1 MAFKCQKNWQYINY
15 EQMFIMCNWM
25 ARRFWK
31 QKKNYTG
38 GMLCVAILEEEGGA
52 IVMDVSER
60 ED

>member
-1 MAFKCQKNWQYINY
+1 
-15 EQMFIMCNWM
+15 MFIMCNWM
-25 ARRFWK
+25 ALRCWK